1 MLGALLMPLAVA
13 EFPADAMG
21 HAAENIEGRGRPF
34 GIEKIPR
41 PRRHLAV
48 GIAILRRDEL
58 DEVGEFLV
66 IVEKRIEVGAVVR
79 GQREL
84 LGGIVL
90 DGRGRGERQGLG
102 ALVEGRDRHTV
113 AEHVVDP
120 AQRHR
125 LRHDLETAGKHAQ
138 IVAVARAQHDAMF
151 AERHRARI
159 AIFGLVMNRQQG
171 HRRRDHRDFVRSNLY
186 RSLLNPK
193 SVCCFDRQQLR
204 KMVLDSEGDT
214 SLLLGTLD
222 VPPVMEENATGRSP
236 FLLTA
241 DHYGRLIPRIL
252 GDLGVPVGEL
262 TRHIAWDIGIAGVA
276 EALSDHLDAHLIAQ
290 RYSRLVI
297 DCNRPPG
304 APSSIPLI
312 SEATTIAG
320 NEGLE
325 RDAAEVRRQ
334 AIFNPY
340 HRRIKEVIDR
350 RLREGMPTV
359 LVSLHSFTP
368 AYAGVARPWHIG
380 TLYHRDTKL
389 PPLLLRLLRAESDLV
404 VGDNEPYAVSDET
417 DYTIPV
423 HGEARGL
430 MNSGIEIRQDLIA
443 DPAGQRQWADRLARI
458 FGEIETTLRAQRL
471 LPG

>member
-1 MLGALLMPLAVA
+1 
-13 EFPADAMG
+13 
-21 HAAENIEGRGRPF
+21 
-34 GIEKIPR
+34 
-41 PRRHLAV
+41 
-48 GIAILRRDEL
+48 
-58 DEVGEFLV
+58 
-66 IVEKRIEVGAVVR
+66 
-79 GQREL
+79 
-84 LGGIVL
+84 
-90 DGRGRGERQGLG
+90 
-102 ALVEGRDRHTV
+102 
-113 AEHVVDP
+113 
-120 AQRHR
+120 
-125 LRHDLETAGKHAQ
+125 
-138 IVAVARAQHDAMF
+138 
-151 AERHRARI
+151 
-159 AIFGLVMNRQQG
+159 
-171 HRRRDHRDFVRSNLY
+171 
-186 RSLLNPK
+186 
-193 SVCCFDRQQLR
+193 
-204 KMVLDSEGDT
+204 MVLDSEADT

-222 VPPVMEENATGRSP
+222 VPPVMEENPAGRSP

-350 RLREGMPTV
+350 RLREGTPTV

-443 DPAGQRQWADRLARI
+443 DQAGQKQWADRLARI
-458 FGEIETTLRAQRL
+458 FTEIETALRAQRL
-471 LPG
+471 V